1 MARTRRPRSSYKNLV
16 TATKRVVVGSRS
28 SPLALAQTEEVV
40 SRLNAA
46 HPDAQFEI
54 VPLST
59 RGDRNKTDP
68 LLSMD
73 RGMFVKDIESAL
85 LSGEIDFAVHSA
97 KDLPAGLPDGLT
109 IAAITEREDPR
120 DVVVNRWGVAFEDMP
135 SGATLG
141 TSSPRRVAQ
150 LKANRPDLEFL
161 PVRGNV
167 GTRMEKSGTDEY
179 DGVVLAA
186 AGIIRLGRASEISGY
201 LSPDICIPDVGQ
213 AALAIESRSNDEALM
228 ALLAA
233 AEHVSTSQAVRAER
247 AFLQAMGGGCT
258 VPVAA
263 YAIVEG
269 SSLKISAMAS
279 SPDGTEL
286 IRLEDTF
293 DVAEPEKAGEAL
305 ASQLLERGAKEI
317 IEKKS

>member
-1 MARTRRPRSSYKNLV
+1 V
-16 TATKRVVVGSRS
+16 TAIKRVVVGSRS
-28 SPLALAQTEEVV
+28 SPLALAQTEEVIG
-40 SRLNAA
+40 RLNAV
-46 HPDAQFEI
+46 HPDTQFEI

-73 RGMFVKDIESAL
+73 RGMFVKDIEAAL

-97 KDLPAGLPDGLT
+97 KDLPAGLPLGLI
-109 IAAITEREDPR
+109 IAAFTERQDAR
-120 DVVVNRWGVAFEDMP
+120 DVIVNRWGASFEDLP

-150 LKANRPDLEFL
+150 LKARRPDLEFL

-167 GTRMEKSGTDEY
+167 GTRMEKSGTDGY

-201 LSPDICIPDVGQ
+201 LSPEICIPDVGQ
-213 AALAIESRSNDEALM
+213 GALAIETRSGDEALM
-228 ALLAA
+228 ILLKAI
-233 AEHVSTSQAVRAER
+233 EHTPSSQAVRAER

-263 YAIVEG
+263 FAIIDG
-269 SSLKISAMAS
+269 DSLKISAMAS
-279 SPDGTEL
+279 SPDGTDMIQTEG
-286 IRLEDTF
+286 TF
-293 DVAEPEKAGEAL
+293 ETSNPERAGEVL
-305 ASQLLERGAKEI
+305 AAQLMERGAKEI
-317 IEKKS
+317 IEKK